1 MLELSEEQLLQLEE
15 IRQDEIIER
24 LLLELRTENPTW
36 LEQKGLW
43 PAMQMLRDLREEARA
58 LGIRD
63 PDVTERFMRHGL
75 AYTDFHQQSVFI
87 DFMKRPV
94 DDSPE
99 QRFQDYESIVEFNTL
114 MRDWKAYEAT
124 QEAR

>member
-1 MLELSEEQLLQLEE
+1 MLELSEEQMLQLEE
-15 IRQDEIIER
+15 IRQDELIEQ
-24 LLLELRTENPTW
+24 LLLEIRAENPAW
-36 LEQKGLW
+36 LQQKGLW

-63 PDVTERFMRHGL
+63 PEVTERFMRHGL
-75 AYTDFHQQSVFI
+75 AYTDFYKQPVFI

-94 DDSPE
+94 SDSPE
-99 QRFQDYESIVEFNTL
+99 QRFQDYESIVEFNSM

>member
-1 MLELSEEQLLQLEE
+1 MLELSEEQMLQLEE
-15 IRQDEIIER
+15 IRQDELIEQ
-24 LLLELRTENPTW
+24 LLLEIRTENPTW
-36 LEQKGLW
+36 LEQTGLW
-43 PAMQMLRDLREEARA
+43 PAMQMLRELREAARA

-63 PDVTERFMRHGL
+63 PEVTERFLRHGL
-75 AYTDFHQQSVFI
+75 AYTDFYKQPVFI

-99 QRFQDYESIVEFNTL
+99 QRFKDYESIVEFNIM